1 LNAGTTGCCLSERS
15 LAKARTETKRWRV
28 GAALPT
34 RNPALPNT
42 GRNRSAASDALAPA
56 CLPSPGDGIGNP
68 GGRGT
73 ERNRLP
79 MSCIGQADAEDQKK
93 RRGAMEC
100 WNRFIWSR
108 PTSYRMVTTAGADCH
123 RQHGAPD
130 RGGPKLTQK
139 GSRPNV
145 RGEGRPISEAD
156 GQFRSHVTSNA
167 LFV

>member
-1 LNAGTTGCCLSERS
+1 MAASRRDLAGQESALPVRLSLVPAGIVPAGLVGGIRRPLAGISAVAPRWDRGPAWVAEIRDATGC
-15 LAKARTETKRWRV
+15 LARK
-28 GAALPT
+28 
-34 RNPALPNT
+34 
-42 GRNRSAASDALAPA
+42 
-56 CLPSPGDGIGNP
+56 
-68 GGRGT
+68 
-73 ERNRLP
+73 
-79 MSCIGQADAEDQKK
+79 SCIGQADAEDQKK

-100 WNRFIWSR
+100 CNRFIWSR

-123 RQHGAPD
+123 RQYGAPD

>member
-1 LNAGTTGCCLSERS
+1 MAASRRDLASQESGPPCPPVRLSLVPAGIVPAGLVGGIRCPRAGISAGISVVAPRWDRGPAWVAEIRDTTGC
-15 LAKARTETKRWRV
+15 LARK
-28 GAALPT
+28 
-34 RNPALPNT
+34 
-42 GRNRSAASDALAPA
+42 
-56 CLPSPGDGIGNP
+56 
-68 GGRGT
+68 
-73 ERNRLP
+73 
-79 MSCIGQADAEDQKK
+79 SCIGQADAEDQKK
-93 RRGAMEC
+93 RRDAMEC

-108 PTSYRMVTTAGADCH
+108 STSYRMVTTAGADCH